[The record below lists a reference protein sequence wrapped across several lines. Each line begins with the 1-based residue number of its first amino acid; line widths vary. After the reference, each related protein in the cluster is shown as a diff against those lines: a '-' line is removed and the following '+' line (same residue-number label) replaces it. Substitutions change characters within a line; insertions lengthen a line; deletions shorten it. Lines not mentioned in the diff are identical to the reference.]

1 MKTGRGLWE
10 LENKYNM
17 MDIIGKRKIYY
28 AISGIFIAASIIAI
42 ILWGLRLG
50 IDFKGGSIL
59 EINYPEDNRPEL
71 GQFYDLL
78 KPLKLTDLRISP
90 LGPSSFSFRFG
101 ETDEETHQKT
111 VRLLMEEAE
120 KNKII
125 MEESRF
131 SSIGPT
137 IGVELQQK
145 SIRAIIMVLLLI
157 SLYIAWTFRKV
168 SKPVSSWRYGI
179 ATLVALFHDLIIPI
193 GLFAYLGHFYGVEI
207 GTNFIVALL
216 VVLGFSVHDTIV
228 VFDRIR
234 ENLKRY
240 EHLDFPTV
248 VNQSVNET
256 LVRSIST
263 SFTVILTLLALF
275 IWGGETLRYF
285 ILALIVGIF
294 SGTYSSIFIASP
306 ILITWYN
313 FLRKKR
319 VSN

>member
-1 MKTGRGLWE
+1 ML
-10 LENKYNM
+10 N
-17 MDIIGKRKIYY
+17 IISKKKIYY
-28 AISGIFIAASIIAI
+28 TISGIFITASMVAV
-42 ILWGLRLG
+42 ILWGLRFG

-59 EINYPEDNRPEL
+59 EINYPDNNRSEL
-71 GQFYDLL
+71 NRFYDLL

-90 LGPSSFSFRFG
+90 LGSNGASFRFG
-101 ETDEETHQKT
+101 ETDEERHQKT
-111 VRLLMEEAE
+111 IQLLTEDAE

-125 MEESRF
+125 IEESRF

-137 IGVELQQK
+137 IGVELQRK
-145 SIRAIIMVLLLI
+145 SLRAIIMVLLLI

-168 SKPVSSWRYGI
+168 SKPVSSWRYGLT
-179 ATLVALFHDLIIPI
+179 TLFALFHDLIIPI

-263 SFTVILTLLALF
+263 SFTVILTLVALF
-275 IWGGETLRYF
+275 VWGGETLKYF
-285 ILALIVGIF
+285 VLALIVGIF

-306 ILITWYN
+306 MLITWYE
-313 FLRKKR
+313 FLKKR
-319 VSN
+319 SG